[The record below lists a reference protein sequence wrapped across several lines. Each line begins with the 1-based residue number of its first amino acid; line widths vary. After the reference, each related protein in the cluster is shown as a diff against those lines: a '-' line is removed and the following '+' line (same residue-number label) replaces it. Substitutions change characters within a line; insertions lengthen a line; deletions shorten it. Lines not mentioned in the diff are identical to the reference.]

1 MEDLKSFL
9 ERQLNKKINIY
20 PYENQSLSSNSNLI
34 TFNNTIY
41 VVDFLVENNL
51 DNLKGNFYL
60 IYQSHIDFEYLKN
73 IFYNLYDNINIIQ
86 HNGFFIINS
95 KYNLDINI
103 TTQNIIETETYQS
116 TYIFYLGELDNKSDF
131 NFRLQLCSDLL
142 PYIVKDNT
150 ENKFLNLFDL
160 IRYKAFDLINK
171 DNTLNK
177 LIDFNKIKSI
187 DEELLYT
194 GIKFISNDLNI
205 SKTSTS
211 MFLHRNTLVY
221 RLEKINEI
229 LGFDLKNFE
238 NAMIFYLSVKSYFLY
253 KKI

>member
-1 MEDLKSFL
+1 M
-9 ERQLNKKINIY
+9 
-20 PYENQSLSSNSNLI
+20 
-34 TFNNTIY
+34 
-41 VVDFLVENNL
+41 V
-51 DNLKGNFYL
+51 
-60 IYQSHIDFEYLKN
+60 
-73 IFYNLYDNINIIQ
+73 
-86 HNGFFIINS
+86 FIVNS
-95 KYNLDINI
+95 KYNLDINV

-116 TYIFYLGELDNKSDF
+116 TYIFILVNQIVKLIFILDYSYVP
-131 NFRLQLCSDLL
+131 DLL
-142 PYIVKDNT
+142 PHIIKDNA

-160 IRYKAFDLINK
+160 IRYKTLDLINE
-171 DNTLNK
+171 DNILNK

-194 GIKFISNDLNI
+194 GIKFINNDLNI

-238 NAMIFYLSVKSYFLY
+238 NAMIF
-253 KKI
+253 I

>member
-1 MEDLKSFL
+1 MEELKDFL

-20 PYENQSLSSNSNLI
+20 PYENQKLDASSHLV
-34 TFNNTIY
+34 TFNNAIY
-41 VVDFLVENNL
+41 VIDFLDKNNL
-51 DNLKGNFYL
+51 DNLKCNFYL

-73 IFYNLYDNINIIQ
+73 IFYNLFEDINIIQ
-86 HNGFFIINS
+86 HNGFFIVNS
-95 KYNLDINI
+95 KYNLDINV

-116 TYIFYLGELDNKSDF
+116 TYIFYLGELDSKADF
-131 NFRLQLCSDLL
+131 YFRLQLCSDLL
-142 PYIVKDNT
+142 PHIIKDNA

-160 IRYKAFDLINK
+160 IRYKTLDLINE
-171 DNTLNK
+171 DNILNK

-194 GIKFISNDLNI
+194 GIKFINNDLNI

>member
-1 MEDLKSFL
+1 A
-9 ERQLNKKINIY
+9 
-20 PYENQSLSSNSNLI
+20 
-34 TFNNTIY
+34 
-41 VVDFLVENNL
+41 
-51 DNLKGNFYL
+51 
-60 IYQSHIDFEYLKN
+60 
-73 IFYNLYDNINIIQ
+73 
-86 HNGFFIINS
+86 
-95 KYNLDINI
+95 
-103 TTQNIIETETYQS
+103 
-116 TYIFYLGELDNKSDF
+116 
-131 NFRLQLCSDLL
+131 
-142 PYIVKDNT
+142 

-160 IRYKAFDLINK
+160 IRYKTLDLINE
-171 DNTLNK
+171 DNILNK

-194 GIKFISNDLNI
+194 GIKFINNDLNI

>member
-34 TFNNTIY
+34 TFSNTIY
-41 VVDFLVENNL
+41 VVDFVDENKL
-51 DNLKGNFYL
+51 DNLKGSFYL

-73 IFYNLYDNINIIQ
+73 IFYNLYDDINIIQ

-95 KYNLDINI
+95 KYDLDINV

-142 PYIVKDNT
+142 PYIIKDNA

-171 DNTLNK
+171 DNILNK

-194 GIKFISNDLNI
+194 GIKFINNDLNV

>member
-1 MEDLKSFL
+1 MEELKGFL
-9 ERQLNKKINIY
+9 EKQLNKKINIY
-20 PYENQSLSSNSNLI
+20 PYENQRLNANSHLV
-34 TFNNTIY
+34 TFNNAIY
-41 VVDFLVENNL
+41 VIDFLDKNNL

-60 IYQSHIDFEYLKN
+60 IYQSHIDFEYIKN
-73 IFYNLYDNINIIQ
+73 IFYNLYDDINIIQ
-86 HNGFFIINS
+86 LNGFIVVNS
-95 KYNLDINI
+95 KYDLDINV

-116 TYIFYLGELDNKSDF
+116 TYIFYLGELDNKFDF
-131 NFRLQLCSDLL
+131 DFRLQLCSDLL
-142 PYIVKDNT
+142 PHIVKDNA

-160 IRYKAFDLINK
+160 IRYKTLDLINE
-171 DNTLNK
+171 DNILNK

-194 GIKFISNDLNI
+194 GIKFINNDLNI

-238 NAMIFYLSVKSYFLY
+238 SAMIFYLSVKSYFLY

>member
-1 MEDLKSFL
+1 
-9 ERQLNKKINIY
+9 
-20 PYENQSLSSNSNLI
+20 
-34 TFNNTIY
+34 
-41 VVDFLVENNL
+41 
-51 DNLKGNFYL
+51 
-60 IYQSHIDFEYLKN
+60 
-73 IFYNLYDNINIIQ
+73 NIIQ
-86 HNGFFIINS
+86 HNGFFIVNS
-95 KYNLDINI
+95 KYNLDINV

-116 TYIFYLGELDNKSDF
+116 TYIFYLGKLDSKADF
-131 NFRLQLCSDLL
+131 DFRLQLCSDLL
-142 PYIVKDNT
+142 PHIIKDNA

-160 IRYKAFDLINK
+160 IRYKTLDLINE
-171 DNTLNK
+171 DNILNK

-194 GIKFISNDLNI
+194 GIKFINNDLNI